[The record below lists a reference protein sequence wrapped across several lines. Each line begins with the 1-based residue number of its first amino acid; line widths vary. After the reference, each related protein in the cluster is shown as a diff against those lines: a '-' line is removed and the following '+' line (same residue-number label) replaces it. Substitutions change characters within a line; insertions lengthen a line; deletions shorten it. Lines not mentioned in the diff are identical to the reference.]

1 MRSTFI
7 TCCAI
12 VFVGSAT
19 WAAEPLASSGRE
31 AALAT
36 LKANRVW
43 VDGLTI
49 PAKDGG
55 PQINLGLAENG
66 EVANN
71 ATDETLRLIAQF
83 PELERVGIYYGKYTK
98 DGLSALASLPN
109 LSRLQ
114 IYKSDVPA
122 DAFAVLPKLTRLT
135 SLSLGEY
142 PVTDEVI
149 GYAGQIKGLRSFDHT
164 QSSMTPAG
172 FLKFLDGVESLEQL
186 TLFGDHVDDVCLR
199 RIGEMKNLKRFWTNS
214 KTITSAGLVHL
225 AGLTKM
231 EDLYLSETKFGDDDA
246 RSLEGMKDLK
256 SLGLNRTNITD
267 VGMES
272 LAGLT
277 KLHDLGLDGT
287 KITDNGMPALEAMTD
302 LENLYVGMTD
312 VTAKGLAVVPEKSR
326 MLMMR
331 AGKSELT
338 ARQFDEIHR
347 LYPKTQLFDPAG
359 YWTEDRIKAAMKELG
374 KEWPAVEKAP
384 RAPPAAMLP
393 KLPGKAPVFAIITK
407 VDTSAETFN
416 FFLLF
421 DEIVNT
427 ETVVE
432 DDQGVVKKR
441 TADRVM
447 TSRYEEKTDRP
458 LKGSVV
464 STGEGQIVPRHQAM
478 KELPGKLVML
488 CDDFDGLHP
497 IYRRM
502 LAKDTWTVEIEKPNG
517 LRVESALER
526 LQSLEGEKGV
536 AANLFAEIE
545 AADKTGI
552 LAALETDPARA
563 GAQYR
568 TFVEDVKQRID
579 WLNHTDRRQ
588 SPPSIGELSLV
599 MLAPLDPRLPRD
611 PSVDLEVAYRAI
623 HQSVKSVL
631 GEPPPRAELL
641 RELLK
646 AWMKVRLAGTREYPW
661 MARQYGLQELAPE
674 LVAVVLDAR
683 NDATLRYQHLWPLAD
698 LAGEAELE
706 LLVSLLDCADV
717 VDRGPGVLP
726 GVATGDESPQQ
737 WRDVVLGI
745 LVKRSDENVEGYGFK
760 YPNKG
765 LMLTN
770 PGIDFVFPDD
780 ETRKKALAKWKALPK
795 SR

>member
-12 VFVGSAT
+12 LFLGSAC
-19 WAAEPLASSGRE
+19 WAAEPPSSSGRE

-36 LKANRVW
+36 LKANKVW

-55 PQINLGLAENG
+55 PLINLGLAENG

-122 DAFAVLPKLTRLT
+122 DAFAVLQKLTRLT

-186 TLFGDHVDDVCLR
+186 TLFGDHVDDVCLK

-214 KTITSAGLVHL
+214 KTITSAGWVHL

-231 EDLYLSETKFGDDDA
+231 EDLFLSDTNFGDNDA

-287 KITDNGMPALEAMTD
+287 KVTDNGMPALEAMTD

-347 LYPKTQLFDPAG
+347 LYPRTQLFDPAG

-374 KEWPAVEKAP
+374 KEAPAVEKAP
-384 RAPPAAMLP
+384 ISPPAAMLP
-393 KLPGKAPVFAIITK
+393 ELPGKAPVFAIITK
-407 VDTSAETFN
+407 VDTTAETFN

-464 STGEGQIVPRHQAM
+464 STGEGQIIPRQQAM
-478 KELPGKLVML
+478 EELPGKLVML

-536 AANLFAEIE
+536 AANLFVEIE

-552 LAALETDPARA
+552 LAALETDPATA

-588 SPPSIGELSLV
+588 SPPLIGELSLV
-599 MLAPLDPRLPRD
+599 MLAALDPRLPRD

-623 HQSVKSVL
+623 HQSVKPLQS
-631 GEPPPRAELL
+631 EPEPRGELL

-646 AWMKVRLAGTREYPW
+646 AWMKARLAGSREYAW
-661 MARQYGLQELAPE
+661 MANQYGLQELAPE
-674 LVAVVLDAR
+674 LVEVVCDPTAAAEVR
-683 NDATLRYQHLWPLAD
+683 FHHLWPLANV
-698 LAGEAELE
+698 AGEEEIKLLIPILDNAEP
-706 LLVSLLDCADV
+706 VPDGPKPTASFPAD
-717 VDRGPGVLP
+717 
-726 GVATGDESPQQ
+726 AQAPQQ
-737 WRDVVLGI
+737 WRDVVLGV
-745 LVKRSDENVEGYGFK
+745 LVRRSGEKMSDYGFK
-760 YPNKG
+760 RPNDG
-765 LMLTN
+765 LMPTS
-770 PGIDFVFPDD
+770 PGIDFVFPDND
-780 ETRKKALAKWKALPK
+780 ARLKAFAKWK
-795 SR
+795 SRMK